1 MKKINKIFVVSL
13 IASCCLLTFAF
24 IPIYKLSYDTNY
36 VQISS
41 ANYKGDKFTTVNMT
55 RTGERIKAK
64 YFAAKDANGR
74 SVYSRYLEWSTNK
87 NIILFCGAAYFE
99 WGVPKYDYKKAKPAG
114 ITIDNGILVNE
125 QISEKGSALA
135 IVYATGGI
143 ACSNIKEGNLSIKC
157 NSGDKKLNIKDAWDL
172 KEFIKCA
179 QEQSATVFQQHL
191 LVYRNQLND
200 LNGLSDE
207 QRERRFLA
215 VGKDTDGKLV
225 HTIVDYPNKGA
236 SLKIGA
242 TKVFDF
248 LKEFRDMKEII
259 FMFNLDTGY
268 QNVFQLFDKNGNIR
282 NDITGNVKPED
293 AVNLLVYY
301 YE

>member
-1 MKKINKIFVVSL
+1 MKKTNNFFVL
-13 IASCCLLTFAF
+13 TIIASCCLLTFAF
-24 IPIYKLSYDTNY
+24 MPIYKLSYDTNY

-64 YFAAKDANGR
+64 YFAAKDNNGK
-74 SVYSRYLEWSTNK
+74 SVYSRYLEWATNK
-87 NIILFCGAAYFE
+87 NIILLCGAAYYDASSP
-99 WGVPKYDYKKAKPAG
+99 PKPSG

-125 QISEKGSALA
+125 QISDRGSALA

-179 QEQSATVFQQHL
+179 KEQSATVFQQHL

-242 TKVFDF
+242 TKAFDF
-248 LKEFRDMKEII
+248 LKEYRDMEIT
-259 FMFNLDTGY
+259 FMINLDTGA
-268 QNVFQLFDKNGNIR
+268 QDVFQLFDKNGNVR
-282 NDITGNVKPED
+282 YDIKGKVKPED

>member
-41 ANYKGDKFTTVNMT
+41 ANYNGDKFTTVNMA
-55 RTGERIKAK
+55 RSASGDRIKAK
-64 YFAAKDANGR
+64 YFAAKDNNGK
-74 SVYSRYLEWSTNK
+74 SVYSRYLEWSKNK
-87 NIILFCGAAYFE
+87 NIILFCGAAYYDLSSP
-99 WGVPKYDYKKAKPAG
+99 PKPSG

-143 ACSNIKEGNLSIKC
+143 ACSNIKEGNLFIKC
-157 NSGDKKLNIKDAWDL
+157 NSGDKKLNIKDAWDK

-191 LVYRNQLND
+191 LVYKDQLND
-200 LNGLSDE
+200 FNGLSDV

-248 LKEFRDMKEII
+248 LKEYRDMKEII
-259 FMFNLDTGY
+259 FMINLDTGA

-282 NDITGNVKPED
+282 NDITGIVKPED